1 MSLQRGRSS
10 ADLSQY
16 VDWSALESQ
25 DSSQPVSQDWS
36 HVLRAPPA
44 AEEGLETQQY
54 PTPAEDDLETQR
66 YSAPAE
72 DDLETQKYQLETPK
86 YNFQKVLETWQ
97 TKYWSRRCKNDQTGA
112 NAVLKKDVKKSWKNG
127 TLKEVLKK
135 GAEQEQTGAH
145 VE

>member
-25 DSSQPVSQDWS
+25 LESGPASQDWS

-44 AEEGLETQQY
+44 AEE
-54 PTPAEDDLETQR
+54 DLETQR

-72 DDLETQKYQLETPK
+72 DDLETQKYQPETPK
-86 YNFQKVLETWQ
+86 YNFQKMLETWQ

-112 NAVLKKDVKKSWKNG
+112 KAVVKKGVKKSWKIG
-127 TLKEVLKK
+127 VLKDVQKK
-135 GAEQEQTGAH
+135 GAEQEQTGAY

>member
-25 DSSQPVSQDWS
+25 LESGPASQDWS

-44 AEEGLETQQY
+44 ADGQQETQEY
-54 PTPAEDDLETQR
+54 SAPAEDDLETQR

-72 DDLETQKYQLETPK
+72 DDLEPQKYQPETPK
-86 YNFQKVLETWQ
+86 YNFQKMLETWQ

-112 NAVLKKDVKKSWKNG
+112 KAVLKKDVKESWKNG

-135 GAEQEQTGAH
+135 GAEQEQTGAY